1 MYLFLYLAALDICCC
16 VWALSTKKNRV
27 WSGGCYLG
35 LMLWLLNPVAS
46 LAVEHTLQA
55 IWTSSAASTLIGKA
69 LERVDN
75 SERLLNI

>member
-46 LAVEHTLQA
+46 LAVEHTL
-55 IWTSSAASTLIGKA
+55 
-69 LERVDN
+69 
-75 SERLLNI
+75 